1 METLFNEI
9 TKDYTK
15 TESKFILE
23 PFLKVLETDTLDDLI
38 INGAYF
44 IIKASSFMGKIIIK
58 TVNNIDIEINNRK
71 DKSIYKIF
79 TRDNITKYN
88 LPMIASCD
96 LLKIIS
102 INRSLNI
109 VILVDVIVNN
119 QDSNDV
125 NITDIKSI
133 IEESNTHGFLFVFY
147 GRYDYTMSFESLFTN
162 LNGTEITY
170 FHDYEC
176 NDKFIKSFIT
186 DMKNGFDVYNN
197 LIRVVQQYKS
207 DKENYANI
215 TV

>member
-1 METLFNEI
+1 MEALFNEI

-15 TESKFILE
+15 IESKFILE
-23 PFLKVLETDTLDDLI
+23 PLLKVLKTDTLDDLV

-44 IIKASSFMGKIIIK
+44 IIKASSFMEKITIK
-58 TVNNIDIEINNRK
+58 TLNNSDIEINNRK

-79 TRDNITKYN
+79 TRENITRYT

-109 VILVDVIVNN
+109 VILVDVINN
-119 QDSNDV
+119 QDCNDL

-133 IEESNTHGFLFVFY
+133 IEESNTYGFLFVYY
-147 GRYDYTMSFESLFTN
+147 GRYNYTMSFESVFTN

-197 LIRVVQQYKS
+197 LIRVVEQYKV
-207 DKENYANI
+207 DKQNNANI